1 MVRRKL
7 RPIGANLALAIA
19 LAGCATYTPQPPDL
33 AALPAK
39 VAAARLPEREVWTTA
54 DLLAASLASNPQ
66 VQDAA
71 AHYRSLVAAARTART
86 PPPPTLTLTAEYSK
100 DAGGT
105 SPWLLAGLTD
115 IPLDLGGRRSSRVA
129 TADLGALQAL
139 YDYGEAVW
147 TVRMAIARARIERTE
162 ADQVIAAA
170 ERLVA
175 LRRDRVARLSHR
187 VEAGE
192 DARIIALLAQTD
204 LVAAERRLADVHA
217 QRAQAEAALAKALG
231 VEPAVA
237 QALKLAPSDAPSI
250 PSTLSAQRRE
260 AALNRRDVLRVV
272 TDYDIAEQ
280 ALRLEVAKQYPAVS
294 IGPGYTWERGVTKLP
309 FNLNLALPPRDLNRS
324 AIAEAEA
331 KRAEAGRKLET
342 TQANVLGAVDLAGAA
357 LAAADA
363 NRARALAQDIPV
375 ARRTAASAQASLAA
389 GETDRTDQ
397 LAADAALADA
407 ELTALDLKRVAE
419 LAGADLEDAL
429 HQPFDPAET
438 TVLADAVDRLRSG
451 R

>member
-1 MVRRKL
+1 MA
-7 RPIGANLALAIA
+7 PAIA
-19 LAGCATYTPQPPDL
+19 GLLLAACTSYAPKPQDL

-39 VAAARLPEREVWTTA
+39 VAASRLPERASWTTA
-54 DLLAASLASNPQ
+54 DLLAASLRSNPQ
-66 VQDAA
+66 IEEAA
-71 AHYRSLVAAARTART
+71 AHYRSTVAAAKTART

-115 IPLDLGGRRSSRVA
+115 IPLDRGGRRSSRVA
-129 TADLGALQAL
+129 TADLAVLQAL

-147 TVRMAIARARIERTE
+147 AVRMAIERARIERTE
-162 ADQVIAAA
+162 ADQAIAAA
-170 ERLVA
+170 DRLVA
-175 LRRDRVARLSHR
+175 LRRDRAGRLDHR

-192 DARIIALLAQTD
+192 DARPIALLARSE
-204 LVAAERRLADVHA
+204 LVVAERRLADARA
-217 QRAQAEAALAKALG
+217 QRVQADVALAKALG
-231 VEPAVA
+231 VEPGVARGLTLAV
-237 QALKLAPSDAPSI
+237 SDAPAA
-250 PSTLSAQRRE
+250 PPELSARRRA
-260 AALNRRDVLRVV
+260 AALTRRDILRAVA
-272 TDYDIAEQ
+272 DYDTAEQ

-342 TQANVLGAVDLAGAA
+342 AQANVLAAVDQAGAA
-357 LAAADA
+357 LAAAGA
-363 NRARALAQDIPV
+363 NRTRALQQDIPL
-375 ARRTAASAQASLAA
+375 ARRTAASARASVTA
-389 GETDRTDQ
+389 GETDRVDQ

-407 ELTALDLKRVAE
+407 ELTALDLKRQAE

-429 HQPFDPAET
+429 HQPFDAAET
-438 TVLADAVDRLRSG
+438 TVLAGAVDRLRAAP
-451 R
+451 